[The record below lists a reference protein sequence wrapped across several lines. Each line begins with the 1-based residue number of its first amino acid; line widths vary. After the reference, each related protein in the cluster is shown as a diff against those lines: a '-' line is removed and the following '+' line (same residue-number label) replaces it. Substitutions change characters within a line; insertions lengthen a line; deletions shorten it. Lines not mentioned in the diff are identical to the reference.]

1 MALPFA
7 ALAVLRYLF
16 LLFELPTLL
25 RRVDFIV
32 EAG

>member
-7 ALAVLRYLF
+7 ALGVLRCLF

-25 RRVDFIV
+25 RRVDLII